1 MVRKSFGTSMLNGIA
16 EDIDLPI
23 IRSSQREIED
33 VPDRLRI
40 GSLFSGA
47 GGLDMAVEQVFG
59 GRTVWHCEL
68 DEAASSVLAHRWPG
82 VPNLGDITVV
92 DWSTV
97 EAIEILCG
105 GFPCQDV
112 SPAGRRAG
120 LKDGT
125 RSGLW
130 AMFAEAI
137 AALRPK
143 VVVIENVRG
152 LLSADGEEW
161 PAEVVAANTEWARLA
176 RVVALIHSKIN
187 RAMREDWWHGQYKQ
201 RKQFELHRMARLR
214 DRALARFRTVK
225 RRLVQ
230 RAIGTVVGDLAN
242 LGYDAQWTT
251 VSAASV
257 GAPHKRERVIILA
270 VDANADHATGNW
282 QWAREEPRERG
293 ADVAAAARDGRDK
306 GRAESAGLV
315 GGSDAAVGGDG
326 SAAHAACGCGTDV
339 AGCGGAPG
347 QYGSTEF
354 GAGDRDRE
362 RSASA
367 RGELVGRAAAELAA
381 VDLLPTPC
389 AARSG
394 NNQSASPGAA
404 VRPSLDSITDLLP
417 TPRRSDG
424 DGGANPLSRAERMD
438 DVETRIIRIFA
449 DEGGCDAT
457 SESGS
462 RERLRDMRNSA
473 DSEAVPERATGGPD
487 DIPEAPALLPGV
499 REQPRGSAGGLS
511 SLESAPGEAAGIL
524 REVRGDNGPS
534 CTSSRPQSSEQQQS
548 KSPGVMR
555 DLSPQTSLGR
565 GTCGADTEDPG
576 IRWGKYAP
584 AIRRWEAIL
593 GRPAPCPTEP
603 NRAGNPRLSA
613 EFPSWM
619 MGWPAGWVTE
629 VPGISRNDALRIIGN
644 GVCPQQ
650 AAAALRDLVG
660 VVAESLG
667 VAHSGRTPGA
677 SDDH

>member
-1 MVRKSFGTSMLNGIA
+1 M
-16 EDIDLPI
+16 
-23 IRSSQREIED
+23 
-33 VPDRLRI
+33 RI

-47 GGLDMAVEQVFG
+47 GGLDLAVEEAFG
-59 GRTVWHCEL
+59 GHTVWHCEL
-68 DEAASSVLAHRWPG
+68 DPAASKVLAHRWPG
-82 VPNLGDITVV
+82 VPNLGDITAV

-97 EAIEILCG
+97 EAIDILCG

-130 AMFAEAI
+130 AMFAGAI
-137 AALRPK
+137 AVLRPK

-161 PAEVVAANTEWARLA
+161 PAEVVAADAEWARLA

-201 RKQFELHRMARLR
+201 RKQFELHRMVRLR

-230 RAIGTVVGDLAN
+230 RAIGTVVGDLAD

-257 GAPHKRERVIILA
+257 GAPHRRERVIILA
-270 VDANADHATGNW
+270 VDANA
-282 QWAREEPRERG
+282 
-293 ADVAAAARDGRDK
+293 ARDGWDERWP
-306 GRAESAGLV
+306 ESARLV

-326 SAAHAACGCGTDV
+326 SAADSACGCGTDV

-347 QYGSTEF
+347 QYGGTEF

-367 RGELVGRAAAELAA
+367 RGELVGRAAAELAT
-381 VDLLPTPC
+381 VDNLLPTP
-389 AARSG
+389 AASRSG

-438 DVETRIIRIFA
+438 DVETRVIRLLNTPSRA
-449 DEGGCDAT
+449 DGDGGHL
-457 SESGS
+457 SRSGARS
-462 RERLRDMRNSA
+462 GE
-473 DSEAVPERATGGPD
+473 P
-487 DIPEAPALLPGV
+487 LLPG
-499 REQPRGSAGGLS
+499 RAIEMAQA
-511 SLESAPGEAAGIL
+511 
-524 REVRGDNGPS
+524 
-534 CTSSRPQSSEQQQS
+534 
-548 KSPGVMR
+548 
-555 DLSPQTSLGR
+555 
-565 GTCGADTEDPG
+565 
-576 IRWGKYAP
+576 WGKYEP
-584 AIRRWEAIL
+584 AIRRWEAVT
-593 GRPAPCPTEP
+593 RPAPSPTEP
-603 NRAGNPRLSA
+603 NTLGNPRLA
-613 EFPSWM
+613 APFPEWM
-619 MGWPAGWVTE
+619 MGWPAGWVTAL
-629 VPGISRNDALRIIGN
+629 VVLGLISRNDALRIIGN

-650 AAAALRDLVG
+650 AIAALRWLLHVQA
-660 VVAESLG
+660 VA
-667 VAHSGRTPGA
+667 A
-677 SDDH
+677 